1 MGKRQGDEAA
11 QMSIWPR
18 LVDFAR
24 KIPDWALFLALGVLA
39 GKWYVEREKSR
50 ARAEEKAKSETREAQ
65 AAVRTYAALKEVEVQ
80 AHDDA
85 DQAITNRNNS
95 PRVSDASGVQ
105 PDVAARI
112 FHD

>member
-1 MGKRQGDEAA
+1 
-11 QMSIWPR
+11 MSIWPR

-24 KIPDWALFLALGVLA
+24 KIPDWLIFVALGVLA

-50 ARAEEKAKSETREAQ
+50 VRAEEKAKAETREAQ
-65 AAVRTYAALKEVEVQ
+65 ATVRTYAALKEVDEK

-85 DQAITNRNNS
+85 DKALSARTS
-95 PRVSDASGVQ
+95 APRVSDASGVQ

>member
-1 MGKRQGDEAA
+1 
-11 QMSIWPR
+11 MSIWPR
-18 LVDFAR
+18 IVDFAR

-39 GKWYVEREKSR
+39 GKWYIEREKSR
-50 ARAEEKAKSETREAQ
+50 VRDEEKAKSETREAQ
-65 AAVRTYAALKEVEVQ
+65 AAVRTYAALKEVDEK

-85 DQAITNRNNS
+85 DQAITNRNNA

>member
-1 MGKRQGDEAA
+1 MGKRQSDEAA
-11 QMSIWPR
+11 QMTLWPR
-18 LVDFAR
+18 IVDFAR
-24 KIPDWALFLALGVLA
+24 KIPDWLIFVALGVLA
-39 GKWYVEREKSR
+39 GKWYIEREKSR
-50 ARAEEKAKSETREAQ
+50 ARDEEKAKSETREAQ
-65 AAVRTYAALKEVEVQ
+65 ATVRTYAALKEVETQ

-85 DQAITNRNNS
+85 DKAISARTAA

>member
-1 MGKRQGDEAA
+1 MGLNQSHKAA
-11 QMSIWPR
+11 QMTLLPR

-24 KIPDWALFLALGVLA
+24 KIPDWLIFVALGVLA

-50 ARAEEKAKSETREAQ
+50 VRAEEKTKAETREAQ
-65 AAVRTYAALKEVEVQ
+65 ATVRTYAALKEVEVQ

-85 DQAITNRNNS
+85 DKAIAARTVA
-95 PRVSDASGVQ
+95 PCVSDAAGVQ

>member
-1 MGKRQGDEAA
+1 MTL
-11 QMSIWPR
+11 WPR

-50 ARAEEKAKSETREAQ
+50 VRAEEKAKAETREAQ
-65 AAVRTYAALKEVEVQ
+65 ATVRTYAALKEVETQ

-85 DQAITNRNNS
+85 DKAISARANS
-95 PRVSDASGVQ
+95 PRVSDAAGVQ

>member
-1 MGKRQGDEAA
+1 MTL
-11 QMSIWPR
+11 WPR

-24 KIPDWALFLALGVLA
+24 KIPDWLIFLALGILA

-50 ARAEEKAKSETREAQ
+50 VRAEEKAKAEVQEAQ
-65 AAVRTYAALKEVEVQ
+65 ATTRTYAALKEVDKK

-85 DQAITNRNNS
+85 DKAITARDAA
-95 PRVSDASGVQ
+95 PRVSDAAGV
-105 PDVAARI
+105 PDAVAARI

>member
-1 MGKRQGDEAA
+1 
-11 QMSIWPR
+11 MSIWPR
-18 LVDFAR
+18 IVDFAR
-24 KIPDWALFLALGVLA
+24 KIPDWLIFVALGVLA

-50 ARAEEKAKSETREAQ
+50 ARAEEKAKAETREAQ
-65 AAVRTYAALKEVEVQ
+65 AAVRTYAALKEVDEK

-85 DQAITNRNNS
+85 DKAISARANS
-95 PRVSDASGVQ
+95 PRVSDAAGVQ

>member
-1 MGKRQGDEAA
+1 
-11 QMSIWPR
+11 MSIWPR

-24 KIPDWALFLALGVLA
+24 KIPDWLIFVALGVLA

-50 ARAEEKAKSETREAQ
+50 VRAEEKAKSETREAQ
-65 AAVRTYAALKEVEVQ
+65 ATVRTYAALKEVDER

-85 DQAITNRNNS
+85 DKAISARTS
-95 PRVSDASGVQ
+95 APRVSDASGVQ

>member
-1 MGKRQGDEAA
+1 
-11 QMSIWPR
+11 MSIWPR

-24 KIPDWALFLALGVLA
+24 KIPDWAIFLALGILA
-39 GKWYVEREKSR
+39 GKWYVEREKTR
-50 ARAEEKAKSETREAQ
+50 VRNEEKAKAETREAQ
-65 AAVRTYAALKEVEVQ
+65 ATVRTYAALKEVDEK

-85 DQAITNRNNS
+85 DKAIVARDTA
-95 PRVSDASGVQ
+95 PRVSDAAGVQ

>member
-1 MGKRQGDEAA
+1 MTL
-11 QMSIWPR
+11 WPR
-18 LVDFAR
+18 IVDFAR

-50 ARAEEKAKSETREAQ
+50 VRAEEKAKAETREAQ
-65 AAVRTYAALKEVEVQ
+65 ATVRTYAVLKEVETQ

-85 DQAITNRNNS
+85 DQALSARANS

>member
-1 MGKRQGDEAA
+1 MTL
-11 QMSIWPR
+11 WPR
-18 LVDFAR
+18 IVDFAR
-24 KIPDWALFLALGVLA
+24 KIPDWLIFVALGVLA

-50 ARAEEKAKSETREAQ
+50 ARDEEKAKAETREAQ
-65 AAVRTYAALKEVEVQ
+65 ATVRTYAALRDVETQ

-85 DQAITNRNNS
+85 DKAISARTS
-95 PRVSDASGVQ
+95 APRVSDAAGVQ

>member
-1 MGKRQGDEAA
+1 MTL
-11 QMSIWPR
+11 WPR
-18 LVDFAR
+18 IVDFAR

-50 ARAEEKAKSETREAQ
+50 VRAEEKAKAETREAQ
-65 AAVRTYAALKEVEVQ
+65 AAVRTYAALKEVETQ

-85 DQAITNRNNS
+85 DKAISARTS
-95 PRVSDASGVQ
+95 APRVSDAAGV
-105 PDVAARI
+105 PADVASRI

>member
-1 MGKRQGDEAA
+1 
-11 QMSIWPR
+11 MSIWPR
-18 LVDFAR
+18 IVDLAR

-50 ARAEEKAKSETREAQ
+50 ARAEEKTKAETREAQ
-65 AAVRTYAALKEVEVQ
+65 ATVRTYAALKEVDER

-85 DQAITNRNNS
+85 DQAITNRNNA
-95 PRVSDASGVQ
+95 PRVSDAAGV
-105 PDVAARI
+105 PADVASRI

>member
-1 MGKRQGDEAA
+1 
-11 QMSIWPR
+11 MSIWPR

-24 KIPDWALFLALGVLA
+24 KIPDWAIFLALGILA
-39 GKWYVEREKSR
+39 GKWYVEREKTR
-50 ARAEEKAKSETREAQ
+50 VRNEEKAKAEVQEAQ
-65 AAVRTYAALKEVEVQ
+65 ATTRTYAALKEVDKK

-85 DQAITNRNNS
+85 DKAITARDTA
-95 PRVSDASGVQ
+95 PRVSDAAGVQ

>member
-1 MGKRQGDEAA
+1 MGLNQSHKAA

-18 LVDFAR
+18 IVDFAR

-50 ARAEEKAKSETREAQ
+50 VRAEEKAKAETREAQ
-65 AAVRTYAALKEVEVQ
+65 ATVRTYAALKEVETQ

-85 DQAITNRNNS
+85 DKAIFARTAA
-95 PRVSDASGVQ
+95 PRVSDAAGVQ

>member
-18 LVDFAR
+18 IVDFAR

-50 ARAEEKAKSETREAQ
+50 VRAEEKAKSETREAQ
-65 AAVRTYAALKEVEVQ
+65 ATVRTYAALRDVETQ

-85 DQAITNRNNS
+85 DKALSARTS
-95 PRVSDASGVQ
+95 APRVSDASGV
-105 PDVAARI
+105 PTEVAARI

>member
-1 MGKRQGDEAA
+1 
-11 QMSIWPR
+11 
-18 LVDFAR
+18 VDFAR
-24 KIPDWALFLALGVLA
+24 KIPDWLIFVALGVLA

-50 ARAEEKAKSETREAQ
+50 ARDEEKAKAETREAQ
-65 AAVRTYAALKEVEVQ
+65 ATVRTYAALRDVETQ

-85 DQAITNRNNS
+85 DKAISARTS
-95 PRVSDASGVQ
+95 APRVSDAAGVQ

>member
-1 MGKRQGDEAA
+1 MTL
-11 QMSIWPR
+11 WPR
-18 LVDFAR
+18 IVDFAR
-24 KIPDWALFLALGVLA
+24 KIPDWLIFVALGVLA

-50 ARAEEKAKSETREAQ
+50 VRAEEKAKSETREAQ
-65 AAVRTYAALKEVEVQ
+65 ATVRTYAALKEVETQ

-85 DQAITNRNNS
+85 DQAITNRNNA
-95 PRVSDASGVQ
+95 PRVSDAAGVQ

>member
-1 MGKRQGDEAA
+1 MTL
-11 QMSIWPR
+11 WPR
-18 LVDFAR
+18 IVDFAR

-39 GKWYVEREKSR
+39 GKWYIEREKSR
-50 ARAEEKAKSETREAQ
+50 ARDEEKAKAETREAQ
-65 AAVRTYAALKEVEVQ
+65 ATVRTYAALKEVDEK

-85 DQAITNRNNS
+85 NKAIVARDTA
-95 PRVSDASGVQ
+95 PRVSDAAGVQ

>member
-1 MGKRQGDEAA
+1 MTL
-11 QMSIWPR
+11 WPR
-18 LVDFAR
+18 LVDVAR

-50 ARAEEKAKSETREAQ
+50 VRAEEKTKAETREAQ
-65 AAVRTYAALKEVEVQ
+65 AAVRTYAALKEVETQ

-85 DQAITNRNNS
+85 DQAISARSNS
-95 PRVSDASGVQ
+95 PRVSDAAGVQ